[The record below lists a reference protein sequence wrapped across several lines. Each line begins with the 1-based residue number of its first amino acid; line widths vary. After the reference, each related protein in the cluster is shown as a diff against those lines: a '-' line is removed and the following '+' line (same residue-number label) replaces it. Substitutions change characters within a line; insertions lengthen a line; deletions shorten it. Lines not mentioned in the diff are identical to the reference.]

1 MSACSIVVVRSS
13 GSGKQ
18 GGGLISSQPIA
29 AAKRGT
35 LPWSGTAVES
45 ARGGDGG
52 GAGTL
57 DWVDAFEGS
66 ALASSATAAVPQ
78 FHDFKTCNAPSMF
91 DIVAW
96 LSASCCMERKKSAC
110 PMVYPLNHH

>member
-1 MSACSIVVVRSS
+1 M
-13 GSGKQ
+13 
-18 GGGLISSQPIA
+18 
-29 AAKRGT
+29 
-35 LPWSGTAVES
+35 ES

-78 FHDFKTCNAPSMF
+78 FHDFKTRNAPSMF

-96 LSASCCMERKKSAC
+96 LSASCCMERKESVDLMA
-110 PMVYPLNHH
+110 HH